1 MQFSENWLRSYVNTS
16 LDSDALNH
24 VMIMAGLD
32 VDDSHP
38 LGASFS
44 HVVVGEIVSIK
55 KHPDA
60 DRLQVC
66 DVNIGDKTLQIVCGA
81 SNARQGIK
89 VACALVGAKLPA
101 IDIKEAKVRGVE
113 SFGMLC
119 SLKELGLAEEVEGIL
134 ELSHDLK
141 NGTDLRV
148 ALDLNDQITTLKLT
162 PNRSDCL
169 SVWGVAREVAAISAS
184 SLSPITYEVNPI
196 KQSEKKNVHIEE
208 KSACPRYCGR
218 IIKNVDN
225 TKTLPDWIISRL
237 ERSNIKSISPI
248 VDITNYVLLE
258 IGQPLHAFD
267 HDQLQGDVIVRFAK
281 SEEPI
286 HLLNDTEIKLS
297 KKDLIIADNSGAI
310 AFAGVMGGMSSS
322 VTVRTQS
329 IFLESAFFDPII
341 IAGKARAYNLS
352 TDSSYRFE
360 RGVDF
365 ANTRLALERA
375 SSLIIEYC
383 GGEAGEITEVINALP
398 KRNEIH
404 LRLKKLNAILGIE
417 VPSQDVE
424 RIFHQLGFEVSKTI
438 EGFKVT
444 PPSYRF
450 DIAIE
455 EDLIEEVVRLYGY
468 DKIPSHH
475 PVSHQA
481 MLPSSGASQRDL
493 KEILISRGFYEV
505 VTYSFIEDEIE
516 KLFHGNSNPI
526 QLKNPIASQMST
538 MRSSLWG
545 SHLEVLT
552 YNLNRQVSR
561 LNIFEIAQ
569 IFQGAK
575 KDFIETEVISGLS
588 YGSFMPEQWSD
599 KIRDIDFYDMK
610 AHVEGLTSKPLTF
623 KRSDK
628 TPLALHP
635 GQSAEVFLE
644 GQSIGWVGKLHPK
657 WQQHFSL
664 PKAPLIFE
672 LKIEILLQ
680 DKAFQYEDIS
690 KFLPVRRDIAIVVDA
705 SVEVD
710 SILDAVYKAKI
721 PCLNRIALFDLYQG
735 KGIAENKKSVAFL
748 ILMQDTSKTLVDSE
762 ADFSVS
768 KIVEL
773 LEKQFGAT
781 LRN

>member
-1 MQFSENWLRSYVNTS
+1 L
-16 LDSDALNH
+16 
-24 VMIMAGLD
+24 
-32 VDDSHP
+32 P
-38 LGASFS
+38 
-44 HVVVGEIVSIK
+44 SIE
-55 KHPDA
+55 
-60 DRLQVC
+60 
-66 DVNIGDKTLQIVCGA
+66 
-81 SNARQGIK
+81 
-89 VACALVGAKLPA
+89 
-101 IDIKEAKVRGVE
+101 IKEAKVRGVE

-119 SLKELGLAEEVEGIL
+119 SLKELGLAEEADGIL
-134 ELSHDLK
+134 ELNQDLK

-169 SVWGVAREVAAISAS
+169 SVWGLAREVAAISSS
-184 SLSPITYEVNPI
+184 SLSPIYYEVNPI
-196 KQSEKKNVHIEE
+196 KLSEKKNIVVEE
-208 KSACPRYCGR
+208 KAACPRYCGR

-225 TKTLPDWIISRL
+225 TKTLPEWMTSRL

-267 HDQLQGDVIVRFAK
+267 YEKLQGDVVIRFAK

-286 HLLNDTEIKLS
+286 HLLNDTKIKLS
-297 KKDLIIADNSGAI
+297 KKDLVIADNSGAI
-310 AFAGVMGGMSSS
+310 AFAGVMGGMPSS
-322 VTVRTQS
+322 VTDNTQT
-329 IFLESAFFDPII
+329 IFLESAFFDPIV
-341 IAGKARAYNLS
+341 IAGKARVYNLS
-352 TDSSYRFE
+352 SDSSYRFE

-365 ANTRLALERA
+365 SNTRHALERA
-375 SSLIIEYC
+375 TSLIIEYC
-383 GGEAGEITEVINALP
+383 GGEAGEITEVLNTLP

-424 RIFHQLGFEVSKTI
+424 RIFLQLGFEVNKTI

-475 PVSHQA
+475 PLSHQV
-481 MLPSSGASQRDL
+481 MLPISGTYHRDL
-493 KEILISRGFYEV
+493 KERLTSRGFYEV

-516 KLFHGNSNPI
+516 KSLHGNSNLI
-526 QLKNPIASQMST
+526 QLQNPIASQMST

-569 IFQGAK
+569 TFHGAK
-575 KDFIETEVISGLS
+575 KDFIEIEVISGLS
-588 YGSFMPEQWSD
+588 YGSFMPEQWAD
-599 KIRDIDFYDMK
+599 KIRDIDFYDIK
-610 AHVEGLTSKPLTF
+610 AHVEALTSKSLTF

-628 TPLALHP
+628 TPFALHP
-635 GQSAEVFLE
+635 GQSAEVFLDA
-644 GQSIGWVGKLHPK
+644 QSIGWVGKLHPK

-664 PKAPLIFE
+664 PKAPFIFE
-672 LKIEILLQ
+672 LKMDKLLE
-680 DKAFQYEDIS
+680 DKAFKYDEIS
-690 KFLPVRRDIAIVVDA
+690 KFLPVRRDIAIVVDD
-705 SVEVD
+705 SVEID
-710 SILDAVYKAKI
+710 SILDAVNKAKI
-721 PCLNRIALFDLYQG
+721 PFLNKMALFDLYQG

-762 ADFSVS
+762 ADSSVS
-768 KIVEL
+768 KIVKL
-773 LEKQFGAT
+773 LEKEFGAT

>member
-44 HVVVGEIVSIK
+44 HVVVGEIVAVK

-89 VACALVGAKLPA
+89 VACALVGAKLPT

-119 SLKELGLAEEVEGIL
+119 SLKELGLAEEAEGIL
-134 ELSHDLK
+134 ELNLDLK
-141 NGTDLRV
+141 NGTDLRI

-184 SLSPITYEVNPI
+184 SLSPIAYEVNPI
-196 KQSEKKNVHIEE
+196 KQSEKKNVVVEE

-225 TKTLPDWIISRL
+225 TKLLPDWMTSRL

-267 HDQLQGDVIVRFAK
+267 YDKLQGDVVIRFAK

-286 HLLNDTEIKLS
+286 HLLNDTKIKLS
-297 KKDLIIADNSGAI
+297 KKDLVIADNSGAI
-310 AFAGVMGGMSSS
+310 AFAGVMGGMPSS
-322 VTVRTQS
+322 VTDSTQT
-329 IFLESAFFDPII
+329 IFLESAFFDPIV

-365 ANTRLALERA
+365 ANTRHALERA
-375 SSLIIEYC
+375 TSLIIEYC
-383 GGEAGEITEVINALP
+383 GGEAGEITEVLNALP

-424 RIFHQLGFEVSKTI
+424 RIFVQLGFEVNKTI

-481 MLPSSGASQRDL
+481 MLPTSGTYHRDL
-493 KEILISRGFYEV
+493 KEALTSRGFYEV

-516 KLFHGNSNPI
+516 KSLHGNSSPI
-526 QLKNPIASQMST
+526 QLQNPIASQMST

-561 LNIFEIAQ
+561 LNIFEVAQ
-569 IFQGAK
+569 TFHGAK
-575 KDFIETEVISGLS
+575 KDFVETEVISGLS
-588 YGSFMPEQWSD
+588 YGSFMPEQWAD
-599 KIRDIDFYDMK
+599 KIRDIDFYDIK
-610 AHVEGLTSKPLTF
+610 AHVEALTSKSLTF

-664 PKAPLIFE
+664 PKAPFIFE
-672 LKIEILLQ
+672 LKIEKLLA
-680 DKAFQYEDIS
+680 DKAFKYEEIS
-690 KFLPVRRDIAIVVDA
+690 KFLPVRRDIAIVVDD

-721 PCLNRIALFDLYQG
+721 PFLNRIALFDLYQG

-762 ADFSVS
+762 ADSSVS

>member
-44 HVVVGEIVSIK
+44 HVVVGEIVAVK

-89 VACALVGAKLPA
+89 VACALVGAKLPT

-119 SLKELGLAEEVEGIL
+119 SLKELGLAEEADGIL
-134 ELSHDLK
+134 ELNLDLK
-141 NGTDLRV
+141 NGADLRI

-169 SVWGVAREVAAISAS
+169 SVWGVAREVAAISTS
-184 SLSPITYEVNPI
+184 SLSPIAYEVNPI
-196 KQSEKKNVHIEE
+196 KQSEKKNVVVEE

-225 TKTLPDWIISRL
+225 TKLLPDWMTSRL

-267 HDQLQGDVIVRFAK
+267 YDKLQGDVVIRFAK

-286 HLLNDTEIKLS
+286 HLLNDTKIKLS
-297 KKDLIIADNSGAI
+297 KKDLVIADNSGAI
-310 AFAGVMGGMSSS
+310 AFAGVMGGMPSS
-322 VTVRTQS
+322 VTGSTQT
-329 IFLESAFFDPII
+329 IFLESAFFDPIV

-365 ANTRLALERA
+365 ANTRHALERA
-375 SSLIIEYC
+375 TSLIIEYC
-383 GGEAGEITEVINALP
+383 GGEAGEITEVLNALP

-424 RIFHQLGFEVSKTI
+424 RIFVQLGFEVNKTI

-481 MLPSSGASQRDL
+481 MLPTSGTYHRDI
-493 KEILISRGFYEV
+493 KEALTSRGFYEV

-516 KLFHGNSNPI
+516 KSLHGNSSPI
-526 QLKNPIASQMST
+526 QLQNPIASQMST

-569 IFQGAK
+569 TFHGAK

-588 YGSFMPEQWSD
+588 YGSFMPEQWAD
-599 KIRDIDFYDMK
+599 KIRDIDFYDIK
-610 AHVEGLTSKPLTF
+610 AHVEALTSKSLTF

-664 PKAPLIFE
+664 PKAPFIFE
-672 LKIEILLQ
+672 LKIEKLLE
-680 DKAFQYEDIS
+680 DKAFKYEEIS
-690 KFLPVRRDIAIVVDA
+690 KFLPVRRDIAIVVDD

-721 PCLNRIALFDLYQG
+721 PFLNRIALFDLYQG

-762 ADFSVS
+762 ADSSVS

>member
-44 HVVVGEIVSIK
+44 HVVVGEIVAVK

-89 VACALVGAKLPA
+89 VACALVGAKLPS

-119 SLKELGLAEEVEGIL
+119 SLKELGLAEEADGIL
-134 ELSHDLK
+134 ELNLDLK
-141 NGTDLRV
+141 NGTDLRI

-169 SVWGVAREVAAISAS
+169 SVWGVAREVAAISTS
-184 SLSPITYEVNPI
+184 SLSPIAYEVNPI
-196 KQSEKKNVHIEE
+196 KQSEKKNVVVEE

-225 TKTLPDWIISRL
+225 TKLLPDWMTSRL

-267 HDQLQGDVIVRFAK
+267 HDKLQGDVVIRFAK
-281 SEEPI
+281 PEEPI
-286 HLLNDTEIKLS
+286 HLLNDTKIKLS
-297 KKDLIIADNSGAI
+297 KKDLVIADNSGAI
-310 AFAGVMGGMSSS
+310 AFAGVMGGMPSS
-322 VTVRTQS
+322 VTDSTQS
-329 IFLESAFFDPII
+329 IFLESAFFDPIV

-365 ANTRLALERA
+365 ANTRHALERA
-375 SSLIIEYC
+375 TSLIIEYC
-383 GGEAGEITEVINALP
+383 GGEAGEITEVLNALP

-424 RIFHQLGFEVSKTI
+424 RIFMQLGFEVNKTI

-481 MLPSSGASQRDL
+481 MLPTSGTYHRSL
-493 KEILISRGFYEV
+493 KEALTSRGFYEV

-516 KLFHGNSNPI
+516 KSLHGNSSPI
-526 QLKNPIASQMST
+526 QLQNPIASQMST

-569 IFQGAK
+569 TFHGAK
-575 KDFIETEVISGLS
+575 KDFVETEVISGLS
-588 YGSFMPEQWSD
+588 YGSFMPEQWAD
-599 KIRDIDFYDMK
+599 KIRDIDFYDIK
-610 AHVEGLTSKPLTF
+610 AHVEALTSKSLTF

-635 GQSAEVFLE
+635 GQSGEVFLE

-664 PKAPLIFE
+664 PKAPFVFE
-672 LKIEILLQ
+672 LKIEKLLE
-680 DKAFQYEDIS
+680 DKAFKYEEIS
-690 KFLPVRRDIAIVVDA
+690 KFLPVRRDIAVVVDD

-721 PCLNRIALFDLYQG
+721 PFLNRIALFDLYQG

-762 ADFSVS
+762 ADSSVS

-773 LEKQFGAT
+773 LEKQFGAS

>member
-32 VDDSHP
+32 VDESHP
-38 LGASFS
+38 LGVSFS

-89 VACALVGAKLPA
+89 VACALVGAKLPS

-119 SLKELGLAEEVEGIL
+119 SLKELGLAEEAEGIL
-134 ELSHDLK
+134 ELSHDLI
-141 NGTDLRV
+141 NGTDLRI

-169 SVWGVAREVAAISAS
+169 SLWGVAREVAAISQS

-196 KQSEKKNVHIEE
+196 KQSEKKNIVVEE

-225 TKTLPDWIISRL
+225 TKTLPDWMVSRL

-267 HDQLQGDVIVRFAK
+267 HDKLQDDVVVRFAK
-281 SEEPI
+281 PEEPI
-286 HLLNDTEIKLS
+286 HLLNDTKIKLS
-297 KKDLIIADNSGAI
+297 KKDLVIADNSGAI
-310 AFAGVMGGMSSS
+310 AFAGVMGGLSSS
-322 VTVRTQS
+322 VTEASRN
-329 IFLESAFFDPII
+329 IFLESAFFDPIV

-365 ANTRLALERA
+365 SNTRHALERA
-375 SSLIIEYC
+375 TSLIIEYC
-383 GGEAGEITEVINALP
+383 GGEAGEISEVLNALP

-424 RIFHQLGFEVSKTI
+424 QIFHQLGFEVNKTI

-481 MLPSSGASQRDL
+481 MLPASGACQRDL
-493 KEILISRGFYEV
+493 KEALTSRGFYEV

-516 KLFHGNSNPI
+516 KALHGNLNPI
-526 QLKNPIASQMST
+526 QLQNPIASQMST

-561 LNIFEIAQ
+561 LNIFEISQ
-569 IFQGAK
+569 TFQGAK

-588 YGSFMPEQWSD
+588 YGSFLPEQWAD
-599 KIRDIDFYDMK
+599 KIREIDFYDMK
-610 AHVEGLTSKPLTF
+610 AHVEALTSKSLTF

-635 GQSAEVFLE
+635 GQSAEVFLD

-664 PKAPLIFE
+664 PKAPFIFE
-672 LKIEILLQ
+672 LKIEKLLE
-680 DKAFQYEDIS
+680 DKAFKYEDIS
-690 KFLPVRRDIAIVVDA
+690 KFLPVRRDIAIVVDE

-710 SILDAVYKAKI
+710 SILDAVFKAKI
-721 PCLNRIALFDLYQG
+721 PFLNRMALFDLYQG

-762 ADFSVS
+762 ADSSVS

>member
-44 HVVVGEIVSIK
+44 HVVVGEIVAIK

-89 VACALVGAKLPA
+89 VACALVGAKLPS

-119 SLKELGLAEEVEGIL
+119 SLKELGLAEEADGIL
-134 ELSHDLK
+134 ELNVDLK

-169 SVWGVAREVAAISAS
+169 SVWGVAREVAAISTS
-184 SLSPITYEVNPI
+184 SLSPIAYEVNPI
-196 KQSEKKNVHIEE
+196 KQSEKKNVVVEE

-225 TKTLPDWIISRL
+225 TKLLPDWMTSRL

-267 HDQLQGDVIVRFAK
+267 HDKLQGDVVIRYAK
-281 SEEPI
+281 PEEPI
-286 HLLNDTEIKLS
+286 HLLNDTKIKLS
-297 KKDLIIADNSGAI
+297 KKDLVIADNSGAI
-310 AFAGVMGGMSSS
+310 AFAGVMGGMPSS
-322 VTVRTQS
+322 VTDNTQS
-329 IFLESAFFDPII
+329 IFLESAFFDPIV

-365 ANTRLALERA
+365 ANTRHAIERA
-375 SSLIIEYC
+375 TSLIIEYC
-383 GGEAGEITEVINALP
+383 GGEAGEITEVLNALP

-417 VPSQDVE
+417 VPTQDVE
-424 RIFHQLGFEVSKTI
+424 RIFVQLGFEVNKTI

-481 MLPSSGASQRDL
+481 MLPTSSNNHRDL
-493 KEILISRGFYEV
+493 KEALTSRGFHEV
-505 VTYSFIEDEIE
+505 VTYSFIENEIE
-516 KLFHGNSNPI
+516 KSLHGNSSPI
-526 QLKNPIASQMST
+526 ELQNPIASQMST

-552 YNLNRQVSR
+552 YNLNRQVLR

-569 IFQGAK
+569 TFHGAK
-575 KDFIETEVISGLS
+575 KDFVETEVISGLS
-588 YGSFMPEQWSD
+588 YGSFMPEQWAD
-599 KIRDIDFYDMK
+599 KARDIDFYDIK
-610 AHVEGLTSKPLTF
+610 AHVESLTSKSLIF

-644 GQSIGWVGKLHPK
+644 EQSIGWVGKLHPK

-664 PKAPLIFE
+664 PKAPFIFE
-672 LKIEILLQ
+672 LKIVKLLE
-680 DKAFQYEDIS
+680 DKAFKYEEIS
-690 KFLPVRRDIAIVVDA
+690 KFLPVRRDIAVVVDD

-721 PCLNRIALFDLYQG
+721 PFLQRIALFDLYQG

-762 ADFSVS
+762 ADSSVS

-773 LEKQFGAT
+773 LEKQFGAS

>member
-66 DVNIGDKTLQIVCGA
+66 DVNISDKTLQIVCGA

-169 SVWGVAREVAAISAS
+169 SVWGVAREVAAMSAS

-341 IAGKARAYNLS
+341 IAGKARAYNLL

>member
-44 HVVVGEIVSIK
+44 HVVVGEIVAIK

-89 VACALVGAKLPA
+89 VACALVGAKLPS

-119 SLKELGLAEEVEGIL
+119 SLKELGLAEEADGIL
-134 ELSHDLK
+134 ELNVDLK
-141 NGTDLRV
+141 NGTDLRF

-169 SVWGVAREVAAISAS
+169 SVWGVAREVAAISTS
-184 SLSPITYEVNPI
+184 SLSPIAYEVNPI
-196 KQSEKKNVHIEE
+196 KQSEKKNVVVEE

-225 TKTLPDWIISRL
+225 TKLLPDWMTSRL

-267 HDQLQGDVIVRFAK
+267 HDKLQGDVVIRYAK
-281 SEEPI
+281 PEEPI
-286 HLLNDTEIKLS
+286 HLLNDTKIKLS
-297 KKDLIIADNSGAI
+297 KKDLVIADNSGAI
-310 AFAGVMGGMSSS
+310 AFAGVMGGMPSS
-322 VTVRTQS
+322 VTDNTQS
-329 IFLESAFFDPII
+329 IFLESAFFDPIV

-365 ANTRLALERA
+365 ANTRHAIERA
-375 SSLIIEYC
+375 TSLIIEYC
-383 GGEAGEITEVINALP
+383 GGEAGEITEVLNALP

-417 VPSQDVE
+417 VPTQDVE
-424 RIFHQLGFEVSKTI
+424 RIFVQLGFEVNKTI

-481 MLPSSGASQRDL
+481 MLPTSSNNHRDL
-493 KEILISRGFYEV
+493 KEALTSRGFHEV
-505 VTYSFIEDEIE
+505 VTYSFIENEIE
-516 KLFHGNSNPI
+516 KSLHGNSSPI
-526 QLKNPIASQMST
+526 ELQNPIASQMST

-552 YNLNRQVSR
+552 YNLNRQVLR

-569 IFQGAK
+569 TFHGAK
-575 KDFIETEVISGLS
+575 KDFVETEVISGLS
-588 YGSFMPEQWSD
+588 YGSFMPEQWAD
-599 KIRDIDFYDMK
+599 KARDIDFYDIK
-610 AHVEGLTSKPLTF
+610 AHVESLTSKSLIF

-644 GQSIGWVGKLHPK
+644 EQSIGWVGKLHPK

-664 PKAPLIFE
+664 PKAPFIFE
-672 LKIEILLQ
+672 LKIVKLLE
-680 DKAFQYEDIS
+680 DKAFKYEEIS
-690 KFLPVRRDIAIVVDA
+690 KFLPVRRDIAVVVDD

-721 PCLNRIALFDLYQG
+721 PFLQRIALFDLYQG

-762 ADFSVS
+762 ADSSVS

-773 LEKQFGAT
+773 LEKQFGAS

>member
-119 SLKELGLAEEVEGIL
+119 SLKELGLAEEAEGIL

-141 NGTDLRV
+141 NGSDLRV

-225 TKTLPDWIISRL
+225 TKTLPDGIISRL

-286 HLLNDTEIKLS
+286 HLLNDTKIKLS
-297 KKDLIIADNSGAI
+297 KKDLVIADNSGAI

-322 VTVRTQS
+322 VTERTQS
-329 IFLESAFFDPII
+329 IFLESAFFDPNI

-383 GGEAGEITEVINALP
+383 GGEAGEITEVVNALP

-424 RIFHQLGFEVSKTI
+424 RIFHQLGFEISKTI

-569 IFQGAK
+569 TFQGAK

-762 ADFSVS
+762 ADSSVS

>member
-16 LDSDALNH
+16 LDSDALNY

-32 VDDSHP
+32 VDVSHP
-38 LGASFS
+38 LGATFS
-44 HVVVGEIVSIK
+44 DVVVGEIVSIK

-89 VACALVGAKLPA
+89 VACALVGAQLPL

-119 SLKELGLAEEVEGIL
+119 SLKELGFTEEAEGIL
-134 ELSHDLK
+134 ELSHNLK
-141 NGTDLRV
+141 NGSDLRV

-169 SVWGVAREVAAISAS
+169 SLWGVAREVAAITIS
-184 SLSPITYEVNPI
+184 SLSPIDYEVNMI
-196 KQSEKKNVHIEE
+196 KQSEKKNVVVEE

-225 TKTLPDWIISRL
+225 TKTLPDWMVSRL

-267 HDQLQGDVIVRFAK
+267 HDKLQGDIVVRFAK
-281 SEEPI
+281 AEEPI
-286 HLLNDTEIKLS
+286 HLLNDTKIKLS
-297 KKDLIIADNSGAI
+297 KKDLVIADSSGVI
-310 AFAGVMGGMSSS
+310 AFAGVMGGLPSS
-322 VTVRTQS
+322 VTETSQT
-329 IFLESAFFDPII
+329 IFLESAFFDPIV

-375 SSLIIEYC
+375 SSLMIEYC
-383 GGEAGEITEVINALP
+383 GGEAGEITEVLNVLP
-398 KRNEIH
+398 SRNEIH

-424 RIFHQLGFEVSKTI
+424 RIFHQLGFEVNKTI

-468 DKIPSHH
+468 DKIPSHQ
-475 PVSHQA
+475 PVSHQT
-481 MLPSSGASQRDL
+481 MLPASGVCQRDL
-493 KEILISRGFYEV
+493 KNALISRGFYEV
-505 VTYSFIEDEIE
+505 VTYSFIENNIE
-516 KLFHGNSNPI
+516 KSLHGNSNPI
-526 QLKNPIASQMST
+526 QLQNPIASQMST

-569 IFQGAK
+569 TFQGTK

-588 YGSFMPEQWSD
+588 YGSFMPEQWAD
-599 KIRDIDFYDMK
+599 KIRDIDFYDIK
-610 AHVEGLTSKPLTF
+610 AHVEALTSKHLVFQKT
-623 KRSDK
+623 DK

-644 GQSIGWVGKLHPK
+644 GQSIGWAGKLHPK

-664 PKAPLIFE
+664 PKAPFIFE
-672 LKIEILLQ
+672 LKIEKLLE
-680 DKAFQYEDIS
+680 DKAFKYEDIS
-690 KFLPVRRDIAIVVDA
+690 KFLPVRRDIAVVVDE
-705 SVEVD
+705 SVEVN

-721 PCLNRIALFDLYQG
+721 PLLNRIALFDLYQG

-762 ADFSVS
+762 ADSSVS

>member
-44 HVVVGEIVSIK
+44 HVVVGEIVAVK

-89 VACALVGAKLPA
+89 VACALVGAKLPS

-119 SLKELGLAEEVEGIL
+119 SLKELGLAEEADGIL
-134 ELSHDLK
+134 ELNLDLK
-141 NGTDLRV
+141 NGTDLRI

-169 SVWGVAREVAAISAS
+169 SVWGVAREVAAISTS
-184 SLSPITYEVNPI
+184 SLSPIAYEVNPI
-196 KQSEKKNVHIEE
+196 KQSEKKNVVVEE

-225 TKTLPDWIISRL
+225 TKLLPDWMTSRL

-267 HDQLQGDVIVRFAK
+267 HDKLQGDVVIRFAK
-281 SEEPI
+281 PEEPI
-286 HLLNDTEIKLS
+286 HLLNDTKIKLS
-297 KKDLIIADNSGAI
+297 KKDLVIADNSGAI
-310 AFAGVMGGMSSS
+310 AFAGVMGGMPSS
-322 VTVRTQS
+322 VTDSTQS
-329 IFLESAFFDPII
+329 IFLESAFFDPIV

-365 ANTRLALERA
+365 ANTRHALERA
-375 SSLIIEYC
+375 TSLIIEYC
-383 GGEAGEITEVINALP
+383 GGEAGEITEVLNALP

-424 RIFHQLGFEVSKTI
+424 RIFMQLGFEVNKTI

-481 MLPSSGASQRDL
+481 MLPTSGTYHRSL
-493 KEILISRGFYEV
+493 KEALTSRGFYEV

-516 KLFHGNSNPI
+516 KSLHGNSSPI
-526 QLKNPIASQMST
+526 QLQNPIASQMST

-569 IFQGAK
+569 TFHGAK
-575 KDFIETEVISGLS
+575 KDFVETEVISGLS
-588 YGSFMPEQWSD
+588 YGSFMPEQWAD
-599 KIRDIDFYDMK
+599 KIRDIDFYDIK
-610 AHVEGLTSKPLTF
+610 AHVEALTSKSLTF

-635 GQSAEVFLE
+635 GQSGEVFLE

-664 PKAPLIFE
+664 PKAPFVFE
-672 LKIEILLQ
+672 LKIEKLLE
-680 DKAFQYEDIS
+680 DKAFKYEEIS
-690 KFLPVRRDIAIVVDA
+690 KFLPVRRDIAVVVDD

-721 PCLNRIALFDLYQG
+721 PFLNRIALFDLYQG

-762 ADFSVS
+762 ADSSVS

>member
-32 VDDSHP
+32 VDDSQP
-38 LGASFS
+38 LGSSFS
-44 HVVVGEIVSIK
+44 HVVVGEIVGIK

-66 DVNIGDKTLQIVCGA
+66 DVNIGNQTLQIVCGA
-81 SNARQGIK
+81 ANARQGIK

-119 SLKELGLAEEVEGIL
+119 SLRELGLSEEAEGIL
-134 ELSHDLK
+134 EMRHDLK
-141 NGTDLRV
+141 NGTDIRI

-169 SVWGVAREVAAISAS
+169 SIWGVAREVAAILESEVT
-184 SLSPITYEVNPI
+184 PVIYNVNPI
-196 KQSEKKNVHIEE
+196 QHSDKKIVAVDEKT
-208 KSACPRYCGR
+208 ACPRYCGR

-225 TKTLPDWIISRL
+225 TKKLPDWMASRL

-267 HDQLQGDVIVRFAK
+267 HDKLQGDISVRYAK
-281 SEEPI
+281 NEEPI
-286 HLLNDTEIKLS
+286 HLLNDTKVKLS
-297 KKDLIIADNSGAI
+297 KKDLVIADNHGAI
-310 AFAGVMGGMSSS
+310 AFAGVMGGMPSS
-322 VTVRTQS
+322 VTELTKT
-329 IFLESAFFDPII
+329 IFLESAFFNPVV

-365 ANTRLALERA
+365 ANTRQALERA
-375 SSLIIEYC
+375 TSLILEYC
-383 GGEAGEITEVINALP
+383 GGEAGEITEVINTLP
-398 KRNEIH
+398 LRNQIH

-424 RIFHQLGFEVSKTI
+424 HIFHELGFEVNKTI

-475 PVSHQA
+475 PITHQA
-481 MLPSSGASQRDL
+481 MLPKKSSQDNHL
-493 KEILISRGFYEV
+493 KDALTSRGFYEV

-516 KLFHGNSNPI
+516 KSLHGNLHPI
-526 QLKNPIASQMST
+526 QLQNPIASQMST

-545 SHLEVLT
+545 SHLEVLS
-552 YNLNRQVSR
+552 YNLNRQISR
-561 LNIFEIAQ
+561 LNIFEVAQ
-569 IFQGAK
+569 TFHGTQK
-575 KDFIETEVISGLS
+575 EFIETEVIAGLT
-588 YGSFMPEQWSD
+588 YGSFMPEQWAD
-599 KIRDIDFYDMK
+599 KIRDVDFYDIK
-610 AHVEGLTSKPLTF
+610 AHVEALTSKTLNF
-623 KRSDK
+623 KCSDK

-635 GQSAEVFLE
+635 GQAAEISLD
-644 GQSIGWVGKLHPK
+644 GQSLGWVGKLHPK

-664 PKAPLIFE
+664 PKAPYLFE
-672 LKIEILLQ
+672 LKVSKLLQ
-680 DKAFQYEDIS
+680 EKAFQYEEIS
-690 KFLPVRRDIAIVVDA
+690 KFLPLRRDIAIVIDE

-710 SILDAVYKAKI
+710 AILNAVYKAKI
-721 PCLNRIALFDLYQG
+721 SFLNKMALFDVYQG
-735 KGIAENKKSVAFL
+735 KGIPENKKSVAFL

-762 ADFSVS
+762 ADSSVS

-773 LEKQFGAT
+773 LEKQFDAT

>member
-119 SLKELGLAEEVEGIL
+119 SLKELGLAEEAEGIL

-141 NGTDLRV
+141 NGSDLRV

-225 TKTLPDWIISRL
+225 TKTLPDGIISRL

-286 HLLNDTEIKLS
+286 HLLNDTKIKLS
-297 KKDLIIADNSGAI
+297 KKDLVIADNSGAI

-322 VTVRTQS
+322 VTERTQS
-329 IFLESAFFDPII
+329 IFLESAFFDPNI

-383 GGEAGEITEVINALP
+383 GGEAGEITEVVNALP

-424 RIFHQLGFEVSKTI
+424 RIFHQLGFEISKTI

-569 IFQGAK
+569 TFQGAK

>member
-44 HVVVGEIVSIK
+44 HVVVGEIVAVK

-89 VACALVGAKLPA
+89 VACALVGAKLPT

-119 SLKELGLAEEVEGIL
+119 SLKELGLAEEAEGIL
-134 ELSHDLK
+134 ELNLDLK
-141 NGTDLRV
+141 NGTDLRI

-169 SVWGVAREVAAISAS
+169 SVWGVAREVAAISVS
-184 SLSPITYEVNPI
+184 SLSPIAYEVNPI
-196 KQSEKKNVHIEE
+196 KQSEKKNVVVEE

-225 TKTLPDWIISRL
+225 TKLLPDWMTSRL

-267 HDQLQGDVIVRFAK
+267 HDKLQGDVVIRFAK
-281 SEEPI
+281 PEEPI
-286 HLLNDTEIKLS
+286 HLLNDTKIKLS
-297 KKDLIIADNSGAI
+297 KKDLVIADNSGAI
-310 AFAGVMGGMSSS
+310 AFAGVMGGMPSS
-322 VTVRTQS
+322 VTDSTQS
-329 IFLESAFFDPII
+329 IFLESAFFDPIV

-365 ANTRLALERA
+365 ANTRHALERA
-375 SSLIIEYC
+375 TSLIIEYC
-383 GGEAGEITEVINALP
+383 GGEAGEITEVLNALP

-424 RIFHQLGFEVSKTI
+424 RIFMQLGFEVNKTI

-475 PVSHQA
+475 PISHQA
-481 MLPSSGASQRDL
+481 MLPTSGTYHRDL
-493 KEILISRGFYEV
+493 KEALTSRGFYEV

-516 KLFHGNSNPI
+516 KSLHGNSSPI
-526 QLKNPIASQMST
+526 QLQNPIASQMST

-561 LNIFEIAQ
+561 LNIFEVAQ
-569 IFQGAK
+569 TFHGAK
-575 KDFIETEVISGLS
+575 KDFVETEVISGLS
-588 YGSFMPEQWSD
+588 YGSFMPEQWAD
-599 KIRDIDFYDMK
+599 KIRDIDFYDIK
-610 AHVEGLTSKPLTF
+610 AHVEALTSKSLTF
-623 KRSDK
+623 KRSNK

-664 PKAPLIFE
+664 PKAPFIFE
-672 LKIEILLQ
+672 LKIEKLLA
-680 DKAFQYEDIS
+680 DKAFKYEEIS
-690 KFLPVRRDIAIVVDA
+690 KFLPVRRDIAIVVDD

-721 PCLNRIALFDLYQG
+721 PFLNRIALFDLYQG

-762 ADFSVS
+762 ADSSVS

>member
-119 SLKELGLAEEVEGIL
+119 SLEELGLAEEAEGIL

-141 NGTDLRV
+141 NGSDLRV

-225 TKTLPDWIISRL
+225 TKTLPDGIISRL

-286 HLLNDTEIKLS
+286 HLLNDTKIKLS
-297 KKDLIIADNSGAI
+297 KKDLVIADNSGAI

-322 VTVRTQS
+322 VTERTQS
-329 IFLESAFFDPII
+329 IFLESAFFDPNI

-383 GGEAGEITEVINALP
+383 GGEAGEITEVVNALP

-569 IFQGAK
+569 TFQGAK

-762 ADFSVS
+762 VDFSVS

>member
-208 KSACPRYCGR
+208 KAACPRYCGR

-341 IAGKARAYNLS
+341 IAGSARAYNLS

-516 KLFHGNSNPI
+516 KSFHGNANPI

-569 IFQGAK
+569 TFQGAK

>member
-44 HVVVGEIVSIK
+44 HVVVGEIVAVK

-89 VACALVGAKLPA
+89 VACALVGAKLPS

-119 SLKELGLAEEVEGIL
+119 SLKELGLAEEADGIL
-134 ELSHDLK
+134 ELNLDLK
-141 NGTDLRV
+141 NGTDLRI

-169 SVWGVAREVAAISAS
+169 SVWGVAREVAAISTS
-184 SLSPITYEVNPI
+184 SLSPIAYEVNPI
-196 KQSEKKNVHIEE
+196 KQSEKKNVVVEE

-225 TKTLPDWIISRL
+225 TKLLPDWMTSRL

-267 HDQLQGDVIVRFAK
+267 HDKLQGDVVIRFAK
-281 SEEPI
+281 PEEPI
-286 HLLNDTEIKLS
+286 HLLNDTKIKLS
-297 KKDLIIADNSGAI
+297 KKDLVIADNSGAI
-310 AFAGVMGGMSSS
+310 AFAGVMGGMPSS
-322 VTVRTQS
+322 VTDSTQS
-329 IFLESAFFDPII
+329 IFLESAFFDPIV

-365 ANTRLALERA
+365 ANTRHALERA
-375 SSLIIEYC
+375 TSLIIEYC
-383 GGEAGEITEVINALP
+383 GGEAGEITEVLNALP

-424 RIFHQLGFEVSKTI
+424 RIFMQLGFEVNKTI

-475 PVSHQA
+475 PLSHQA
-481 MLPSSGASQRDL
+481 MLPTSGTYHRSL
-493 KEILISRGFYEV
+493 KEALTSRGFYEV

-516 KLFHGNSNPI
+516 KSLHGNSSPI
-526 QLKNPIASQMST
+526 QLQNPIASQMST

-569 IFQGAK
+569 TFHGAK
-575 KDFIETEVISGLS
+575 KDFVETEVISGLS
-588 YGSFMPEQWSD
+588 YGSFMPEQWAD
-599 KIRDIDFYDMK
+599 KIRDIDFYDIK
-610 AHVEGLTSKPLTF
+610 AHVEALTSKSLTF

-664 PKAPLIFE
+664 PKAPFVFE
-672 LKIEILLQ
+672 LKIEKLLE
-680 DKAFQYEDIS
+680 DKAFKCEEIS
-690 KFLPVRRDIAIVVDA
+690 KFLPVRRDIAVVVDD

-721 PCLNRIALFDLYQG
+721 PFLNRIALFDLYQG

-762 ADFSVS
+762 ADSSVS

>member
-119 SLKELGLAEEVEGIL
+119 SLKELGLAEEAEGIL

-141 NGTDLRV
+141 NGSDLRV

-218 IIKNVDN
+218 IIKNIDN
-225 TKTLPDWIISRL
+225 TKTLPDGIISRL

-286 HLLNDTEIKLS
+286 HLLNDTKIKLS
-297 KKDLIIADNSGAI
+297 KKDLVIADNSGAI

-322 VTVRTQS
+322 VTERTQS
-329 IFLESAFFDPII
+329 IFLESAFFDPNI

-383 GGEAGEITEVINALP
+383 GGEAGEITEVVNALP

-569 IFQGAK
+569 TFQGAK

-762 ADFSVS
+762 VDFSVS

>member
-16 LDSDALNH
+16 LDSDVLNH

-44 HVVVGEIVSIK
+44 HVVVGEIVAVK

-89 VACALVGAKLPA
+89 VACALVGAKLPS

-119 SLKELGLAEEVEGIL
+119 SLKELGLAEEADGIL
-134 ELSHDLK
+134 ELNLDLK
-141 NGTDLRV
+141 NGTDLRI

-169 SVWGVAREVAAISAS
+169 SVWGVAREVAAISTS
-184 SLSPITYEVNPI
+184 SLSPIAYEVNPI
-196 KQSEKKNVHIEE
+196 KQSEKKNVVVEE

-225 TKTLPDWIISRL
+225 TKLLPDWMTSRL

-267 HDQLQGDVIVRFAK
+267 HDKLQGDVVIRFAK
-281 SEEPI
+281 PEESI
-286 HLLNDTEIKLS
+286 HLLNDTKIKLS
-297 KKDLIIADNSGAI
+297 KKDLVIADNSGAI
-310 AFAGVMGGMSSS
+310 AFAGVMGGMPSS
-322 VTVRTQS
+322 VTDSTQS
-329 IFLESAFFDPII
+329 IFLESAFFDPIV

-365 ANTRLALERA
+365 ANTRHALERA
-375 SSLIIEYC
+375 TSLIIEYC
-383 GGEAGEITEVINALP
+383 GGEAGEITEVLNALP

-424 RIFHQLGFEVSKTI
+424 RIFMQLGFEVNKTI

-481 MLPSSGASQRDL
+481 MLPTSGTYHRSL
-493 KEILISRGFYEV
+493 KEALTSRGFYEV

-516 KLFHGNSNPI
+516 KSLHGNSSPI
-526 QLKNPIASQMST
+526 QLQNPIASQMST

-569 IFQGAK
+569 TFHGAK
-575 KDFIETEVISGLS
+575 KDFVETEVISGLS
-588 YGSFMPEQWSD
+588 YGSFMPEQWAD
-599 KIRDIDFYDMK
+599 KIRDIDFYDIK
-610 AHVEGLTSKPLTF
+610 AHVEALTSKSLTF

-664 PKAPLIFE
+664 PKAPFIFE
-672 LKIEILLQ
+672 LKIEKLLE
-680 DKAFQYEDIS
+680 DKAFKYEEIS
-690 KFLPVRRDIAIVVDA
+690 KFLPVRRDIAVVVDD

-721 PCLNRIALFDLYQG
+721 PFLNRIALFDLYQG

-762 ADFSVS
+762 ADSSVS

>member
-516 KLFHGNSNPI
+516 KSFHGNANPI

-569 IFQGAK
+569 TFQGAK

>member
-16 LDSDALNH
+16 LDSDELNH

-32 VDDSHP
+32 VDESHP

-89 VACALVGAKLPA
+89 VACALVGAKLPS
-101 IDIKEAKVRGVE
+101 IDIKEAKVRGIE

-119 SLKELGLAEEVEGIL
+119 SLKELGLAEEAEGIL
-134 ELSHDLK
+134 ELSPDLK

-169 SVWGVAREVAAISAS
+169 SLWGVAREVAAISQS

-196 KQSEKKNVHIEE
+196 KQSEKKNIVVEE
-208 KSACPRYCGR
+208 KTACPRYCGR

-225 TKTLPDWIISRL
+225 TKTLPDWMVSRL

-267 HDQLQGDVIVRFAK
+267 HDKLQGDVVVRFAK
-281 SEEPI
+281 PEEPI
-286 HLLNDTEIKLS
+286 HLLNDTKIKLS
-297 KKDLIIADNSGAI
+297 KKDLVIADNSGAI
-310 AFAGVMGGMSSS
+310 AFAGVMGGLPSS
-322 VTVRTQS
+322 VTEAS
-329 IFLESAFFDPII
+329 KNIFLESAFFDPIV

-365 ANTRLALERA
+365 SNARHALERA
-375 SSLIIEYC
+375 TSLIIEYC
-383 GGEAGEITEVINALP
+383 GGEAGEISEVLNALP

-424 RIFHQLGFEVSKTI
+424 QIFHQLGFEVNKTI

-475 PVSHQA
+475 PISHQA
-481 MLPSSGASQRDL
+481 MLPSSGPCQRDL
-493 KEILISRGFYEV
+493 KEALTSRGFYEV

-516 KLFHGNSNPI
+516 KALHGNLNPI
-526 QLKNPIASQMST
+526 QLQNPIASQMST

-569 IFQGAK
+569 TFQGAK

-588 YGSFMPEQWSD
+588 YGSFLPEQWAD
-599 KIRDIDFYDMK
+599 EIREIDFYDMK
-610 AHVEGLTSKPLTF
+610 AHVEALTSKSLTF

-664 PKAPLIFE
+664 PKAPFIFE
-672 LKIEILLQ
+672 LKIEKLLE
-680 DKAFQYEDIS
+680 DKAFKYEDIS
-690 KFLPVRRDIAIVVDA
+690 KFLPVRRDIAIVVDE

-710 SILDAVYKAKI
+710 SILDAVFKAKI
-721 PCLNRIALFDLYQG
+721 PFLNRMALFDLYQG

-762 ADFSVS
+762 ADSSVS

>member
-119 SLKELGLAEEVEGIL
+119 SLKELGLAEEAEGIL

-141 NGTDLRV
+141 NGSDLRV

-225 TKTLPDWIISRL
+225 TKTLPDGIISRL

-286 HLLNDTEIKLS
+286 HLLNDTKIKLS
-297 KKDLIIADNSGAI
+297 KKDLVIADNSGAI

-322 VTVRTQS
+322 VTERTQS
-329 IFLESAFFDPII
+329 IFLESAFFDPNI

-383 GGEAGEITEVINALP
+383 GGEAGEITEVVNALP

-424 RIFHQLGFEVSKTI
+424 RIFHQLGFEISKTI

-569 IFQGAK
+569 TFQGAK

-762 ADFSVS
+762 VDFSVS

>member
-44 HVVVGEIVSIK
+44 HVVVGEIVAVK

-89 VACALVGAKLPA
+89 VACALVGAKLPS

-119 SLKELGLAEEVEGIL
+119 SLKELGLAEEADGIL
-134 ELSHDLK
+134 ELNLDLK
-141 NGTDLRV
+141 NGTDLRI

-169 SVWGVAREVAAISAS
+169 SVWGVAREVAAISTS
-184 SLSPITYEVNPI
+184 SLSPIAYEVNPI
-196 KQSEKKNVHIEE
+196 KQSEKKNVVVEE

-225 TKTLPDWIISRL
+225 TKLLPDWMTSRL

-267 HDQLQGDVIVRFAK
+267 HDKLQGDVVIRFAK
-281 SEEPI
+281 PEESI
-286 HLLNDTEIKLS
+286 HLLNDTKIKLS
-297 KKDLIIADNSGAI
+297 KKDLVIADNSGAI
-310 AFAGVMGGMSSS
+310 AFAGVMGGMPSS
-322 VTVRTQS
+322 VTDSTQS
-329 IFLESAFFDPII
+329 IFLESAFFDPIV

-365 ANTRLALERA
+365 ANTRHALERA
-375 SSLIIEYC
+375 TSLIIEYC
-383 GGEAGEITEVINALP
+383 GGEAGEITEVLNALP

-424 RIFHQLGFEVSKTI
+424 RIFMQLGFEVNKTI

-481 MLPSSGASQRDL
+481 MLPTSGTYHRSL
-493 KEILISRGFYEV
+493 KEALTSRGFYEV

-516 KLFHGNSNPI
+516 KSLHGNSSPI
-526 QLKNPIASQMST
+526 QLQNPIASQMST

-569 IFQGAK
+569 TFHGAK
-575 KDFIETEVISGLS
+575 KDFVETEVISGLS
-588 YGSFMPEQWSD
+588 YGSFMPEQWAD
-599 KIRDIDFYDMK
+599 KIRDIDFYDIK
-610 AHVEGLTSKPLTF
+610 AHVEALTSKSLTF

-664 PKAPLIFE
+664 PKAPFIFE
-672 LKIEILLQ
+672 LKIEKLLE
-680 DKAFQYEDIS
+680 DKAFKYEEIS
-690 KFLPVRRDIAIVVDA
+690 KFLPVRRDIAVVVDD

-721 PCLNRIALFDLYQG
+721 PFLNRIALFDLYQG

-762 ADFSVS
+762 ADSSVS

>member
-44 HVVVGEIVSIK
+44 HVVVGEIVAVK

-89 VACALVGAKLPA
+89 VACALVGAKLPS

-119 SLKELGLAEEVEGIL
+119 SLKELGLAEEADGIL
-134 ELSHDLK
+134 ELNLDLK
-141 NGTDLRV
+141 NGTDLRI

-169 SVWGVAREVAAISAS
+169 SVWGVAREVAAISTS
-184 SLSPITYEVNPI
+184 SLSPIAYEVNPI
-196 KQSEKKNVHIEE
+196 KQSEKKNVVVEE

-225 TKTLPDWIISRL
+225 TKLLPDWMTSRL

-267 HDQLQGDVIVRFAK
+267 HDKLQGDVVIRFAK
-281 SEEPI
+281 PEESI
-286 HLLNDTEIKLS
+286 HLLNDTKIKLS
-297 KKDLIIADNSGAI
+297 KKDLVIADNSGAI
-310 AFAGVMGGMSSS
+310 AFAGVMGGMPSS
-322 VTVRTQS
+322 VTDSTQS
-329 IFLESAFFDPII
+329 IFLESAFFDPIV

-365 ANTRLALERA
+365 ANTRHALERA
-375 SSLIIEYC
+375 TSLIIEYC
-383 GGEAGEITEVINALP
+383 GGEAGEITEVLNALP

-424 RIFHQLGFEVSKTI
+424 RIFMQLGFEVNKTI

-481 MLPSSGASQRDL
+481 MLPTSGTYHRSL
-493 KEILISRGFYEV
+493 KEALTSRGFYEV

-516 KLFHGNSNPI
+516 KSLHGNSSPI
-526 QLKNPIASQMST
+526 QLQNPIASQMST

-569 IFQGAK
+569 TFHGAK
-575 KDFIETEVISGLS
+575 KDFVETEVISGLS
-588 YGSFMPEQWSD
+588 YGSFMPEQWAD
-599 KIRDIDFYDMK
+599 KIRDIDFYDIK
-610 AHVEGLTSKPLTF
+610 AHVEALTSKSLTF

-664 PKAPLIFE
+664 PKAPFVFE
-672 LKIEILLQ
+672 LKIEKLLE
-680 DKAFQYEDIS
+680 DKAFKCEEIS
-690 KFLPVRRDIAIVVDA
+690 KFLPVRRDIAVVVDD

-721 PCLNRIALFDLYQG
+721 PFLNRIALFDLYQG

-762 ADFSVS
+762 ADSSVS

>member
-32 VDDSHP
+32 VDDSHL

-44 HVVVGEIVSIK
+44 DVVVGEIVGIK

-66 DVNIGDKTLQIVCGA
+66 DVNIGNKTLQIVCGA

-119 SLKELGLAEEVEGIL
+119 SLKELGLSEEVEGIL
-134 ELSHDLK
+134 EMSHDLK
-141 NGTDLRV
+141 NGTDVRI
-148 ALDLNDQITTLKLT
+148 ALDLNDRITTLKLT

-169 SVWGVAREVAAISAS
+169 SVWGVAREVAAITQS
-184 SLSPITYEVNPI
+184 SVTPVVYNVNPI
-196 KQSEKKNVHIEE
+196 QHSDKKIVAVEE
-208 KSACPRYCGR
+208 KTACPRYCGR
-218 IIKNVDN
+218 IIKNIDN
-225 TKTLPDWIISRL
+225 TKKLPDWMASRL
-237 ERSNIKSISPI
+237 ERSNIKSISPV

-267 HDQLQGDVIVRFAK
+267 HDKLQGDILVRYAK
-281 SEEPI
+281 NEEPI
-286 HLLNDTEIKLS
+286 HLLNDTKVKLS
-297 KKDLIIADNSGAI
+297 KKDLVIADNNGAI
-310 AFAGVMGGMSSS
+310 AFAGVMGGMPSS
-322 VTVRTQS
+322 VTEHTKT
-329 IFLESAFFDPII
+329 IFLESAFFNPIV
-341 IAGKARAYNLS
+341 IARKARAYNLS

-365 ANTRLALERA
+365 ANTRQALERA
-375 SSLIIEYC
+375 TSLIVEYC
-383 GGEAGEITEVINALP
+383 GGEAGEITEVVTTLP
-398 KRNEIH
+398 LRNQIH

-417 VPSQDVE
+417 VPDQDVE
-424 RIFHQLGFEVSKTI
+424 RIFHQLGFQVNKTI

-481 MLPSSGASQRDL
+481 MLPASSKNKNHL
-493 KEILISRGFYEV
+493 KNSLTSRGFYEV

-516 KLFHGNSNPI
+516 KLLHNNLHPI
-526 QLKNPIASQMST
+526 QLQNPIASQMST

-545 SHLEVLT
+545 SHLEVLS
-552 YNLNRQVSR
+552 YNLNRQISR
-561 LNIFEIAQ
+561 LNIFEVAQ
-569 IFQGAK
+569 TFHGAQK
-575 KDFIETEVISGLS
+575 EFIETEVIAGLS
-588 YGSFMPEQWSD
+588 YGSFMPEQWAD
-599 KIRDIDFYDMK
+599 KIRDVDFYDMK
-610 AHVEGLTSKPLTF
+610 AHVEALTSKTLDF
-623 KRSDK
+623 KRGDK
-628 TPLALHP
+628 IPLALHP
-635 GQSAEVFLE
+635 GQAAEIFLD
-644 GQSIGWVGKLHPK
+644 GQSIGWIGKLHPK

-664 PKAPLIFE
+664 PNAPYLFE
-672 LKIEILLQ
+672 LKTSKLLEA
-680 DKAFQYEDIS
+680 KAFQYEEIS
-690 KFLPVRRDIAIVVDA
+690 KFLPVRRDIAIVIDE

-710 SILDAVYKAKI
+710 AILNAVYKAKI
-721 PCLNRIALFDLYQG
+721 PFLNKMALFDVYQG
-735 KGIAENKKSVAFL
+735 KGIPENKKSVAFL

-762 ADFSVS
+762 ADSSVS

-773 LEKQFGAT
+773 LEKQFGAS

>member
-44 HVVVGEIVSIK
+44 HVVVGEIVAVK

-89 VACALVGAKLPA
+89 VACALVGAKLPS

-119 SLKELGLAEEVEGIL
+119 SLKELGLAEEADGIL
-134 ELSHDLK
+134 ELNLDLK
-141 NGTDLRV
+141 NGTDLRI

-169 SVWGVAREVAAISAS
+169 SVWGVAREVAAISTS
-184 SLSPITYEVNPI
+184 SLSPIAYEVNPI
-196 KQSEKKNVHIEE
+196 KQSEKKNVVVEE

-225 TKTLPDWIISRL
+225 TKLLPDWMTSRL

-267 HDQLQGDVIVRFAK
+267 HDKLQGDVVIRFAK
-281 SEEPI
+281 PEEPI
-286 HLLNDTEIKLS
+286 HLLNDTKIKLS
-297 KKDLIIADNSGAI
+297 KKDLVIADNSGAI
-310 AFAGVMGGMSSS
+310 AFAGMMGGMPSS
-322 VTVRTQS
+322 VTDSTQS
-329 IFLESAFFDPII
+329 IFLESAFFDPVV

-365 ANTRLALERA
+365 ANTRHALERA
-375 SSLIIEYC
+375 TSLIIEYC
-383 GGEAGEITEVINALP
+383 GGEAGEITEVLNALP

-424 RIFHQLGFEVSKTI
+424 RIFMQLGFEVNKTI

-481 MLPSSGASQRDL
+481 MLPTSGTYHRSL
-493 KEILISRGFYEV
+493 KEALTSRGFYEV

-516 KLFHGNSNPI
+516 KSLHGNSSPI
-526 QLKNPIASQMST
+526 QLQNPIASQMST

-569 IFQGAK
+569 TFHGAK
-575 KDFIETEVISGLS
+575 KDFVETEVISGLS
-588 YGSFMPEQWSD
+588 YGSFMPEQWAD
-599 KIRDIDFYDMK
+599 KIRDIDFYDIK
-610 AHVEGLTSKPLTF
+610 AHVEALTSKSLTF

-664 PKAPLIFE
+664 PKAPFIFE
-672 LKIEILLQ
+672 LKIEKLLE
-680 DKAFQYEDIS
+680 DKAFKYEEIS
-690 KFLPVRRDIAIVVDA
+690 KFLPVRRDIAVVVDD

-721 PCLNRIALFDLYQG
+721 PFLNRIALFDLYQG

-762 ADFSVS
+762 ADSSVS

>member
-44 HVVVGEIVSIK
+44 HVVVGEIVAVK

-89 VACALVGAKLPA
+89 VACALVGAKLPS

-119 SLKELGLAEEVEGIL
+119 SLKELGLAEEADGIL
-134 ELSHDLK
+134 ELNLDLK
-141 NGTDLRV
+141 NGTDLRI

-169 SVWGVAREVAAISAS
+169 SVWGVAREVAAISTS
-184 SLSPITYEVNPI
+184 SLSPIAYEVNPI
-196 KQSEKKNVHIEE
+196 KQSEKKNVVVEE

-225 TKTLPDWIISRL
+225 TKLLPDWMTSRL

-267 HDQLQGDVIVRFAK
+267 HDKLQGDVVIRFAK
-281 SEEPI
+281 PEEPI
-286 HLLNDTEIKLS
+286 HLLNDTKIKLS
-297 KKDLIIADNSGAI
+297 KKDLVIADNSGAI
-310 AFAGVMGGMSSS
+310 AFAGVMGGMPSS
-322 VTVRTQS
+322 VTDSTQS
-329 IFLESAFFDPII
+329 IFLESAFFDPIV

-365 ANTRLALERA
+365 ANTRHALERA
-375 SSLIIEYC
+375 TSLIIEYC
-383 GGEAGEITEVINALP
+383 GGEAGEITEVLNALP

-424 RIFHQLGFEVSKTI
+424 RIFMQLGFEVNKTI

-481 MLPSSGASQRDL
+481 MLPTSGTYHRSL
-493 KEILISRGFYEV
+493 KEALTSRGFYEV

-516 KLFHGNSNPI
+516 KSLHGNSSPI
-526 QLKNPIASQMST
+526 QLQNPIASQMST

-569 IFQGAK
+569 TFHGAK
-575 KDFIETEVISGLS
+575 KDFVETEVISGLS
-588 YGSFMPEQWSD
+588 YGSFMPEQWAD
-599 KIRDIDFYDMK
+599 KIRDIDFYDIK
-610 AHVEGLTSKPLTF
+610 AHVEALTSKSLTF

-628 TPLALHP
+628 TTLALHP

-664 PKAPLIFE
+664 PKAPFIFE
-672 LKIEILLQ
+672 LKIEKLLE
-680 DKAFQYEDIS
+680 DKAFKCEEIS
-690 KFLPVRRDIAIVVDA
+690 KFLPVRRDIAVVVDD

-721 PCLNRIALFDLYQG
+721 PFLNRIALFDLYQG

-762 ADFSVS
+762 ADSSVS

>member
-44 HVVVGEIVSIK
+44 HVVVGEIVAVK

-89 VACALVGAKLPA
+89 VACALVGAKLPS

-119 SLKELGLAEEVEGIL
+119 SLKELGLAEEADGIL
-134 ELSHDLK
+134 ELNLDLK
-141 NGTDLRV
+141 NGTDLRI

-169 SVWGVAREVAAISAS
+169 SVWGVAREVAAISTS
-184 SLSPITYEVNPI
+184 SLSPIAYEVNPI
-196 KQSEKKNVHIEE
+196 KQSEKKNVVVEE

-225 TKTLPDWIISRL
+225 TKLLPDWMTSRL

-267 HDQLQGDVIVRFAK
+267 HDKLQGDVVIRFAK
-281 SEEPI
+281 PEEPI
-286 HLLNDTEIKLS
+286 HLLNDTKIKLS
-297 KKDLIIADNSGAI
+297 KKDLVIADNSGAI
-310 AFAGVMGGMSSS
+310 AFAGVMGGMPSS
-322 VTVRTQS
+322 VTDSTQS
-329 IFLESAFFDPII
+329 IFLESAFFDPIV

-365 ANTRLALERA
+365 ANTRHALERA
-375 SSLIIEYC
+375 TSLIIEYC
-383 GGEAGEITEVINALP
+383 GGEAGEITEVLNALP

-424 RIFHQLGFEVSKTI
+424 RIFMQLGFEVNKTI

-481 MLPSSGASQRDL
+481 MLPTSGTYHRSL
-493 KEILISRGFYEV
+493 KEALTSRGFYEV

-516 KLFHGNSNPI
+516 KSLHGNSSPI
-526 QLKNPIASQMST
+526 QLQNPIASQMST

-569 IFQGAK
+569 TFHGAK
-575 KDFIETEVISGLS
+575 KDFVETEVISGLS
-588 YGSFMPEQWSD
+588 YGSFMPEQWAD
-599 KIRDIDFYDMK
+599 KIRDIDFYDIK
-610 AHVEGLTSKPLTF
+610 AHVEALTSKSLTF

-664 PKAPLIFE
+664 PKAPFVFE
-672 LKIEILLQ
+672 LKIEKLLE
-680 DKAFQYEDIS
+680 DKAFKYEEIS
-690 KFLPVRRDIAIVVDA
+690 KFLPVRRDIAVVVDD

-721 PCLNRIALFDLYQG
+721 PFLNRIALFDLYQG

-762 ADFSVS
+762 ADSSVS

>member
-44 HVVVGEIVSIK
+44 HVVVGEIVAVK

-89 VACALVGAKLPA
+89 VACALVGAKLPS

-119 SLKELGLAEEVEGIL
+119 SLKELGLAEEADGIL
-134 ELSHDLK
+134 ELNLDLK
-141 NGTDLRV
+141 NGTDLRI

-169 SVWGVAREVAAISAS
+169 SVWGVAREVAAISTS
-184 SLSPITYEVNPI
+184 SLSPIAYEVNPI
-196 KQSEKKNVHIEE
+196 KQSEKKNVVVEE

-225 TKTLPDWIISRL
+225 TKLLPDWMTSRL

-267 HDQLQGDVIVRFAK
+267 HDKLQGDVVIRFAK
-281 SEEPI
+281 PEEPI
-286 HLLNDTEIKLS
+286 HLLNDTKIKLS
-297 KKDLIIADNSGAI
+297 KKDLVIADNSGAI
-310 AFAGVMGGMSSS
+310 AFAGMMGGMPSS
-322 VTVRTQS
+322 VTDSTQS
-329 IFLESAFFDPII
+329 IFLESAFFDPIV

-365 ANTRLALERA
+365 ANTRHALERA
-375 SSLIIEYC
+375 TSLIIEYC
-383 GGEAGEITEVINALP
+383 GGEAGEITEVLNALP

-417 VPSQDVE
+417 IPSQDVE
-424 RIFHQLGFEVSKTI
+424 RIFMQLGFEVNKTI

-481 MLPSSGASQRDL
+481 MLPTSGTYHRSL
-493 KEILISRGFYEV
+493 KEALTSRGFYEV

-516 KLFHGNSNPI
+516 KSLHGNSSPI
-526 QLKNPIASQMST
+526 QLQNPIASQMST

-569 IFQGAK
+569 TFHGAK
-575 KDFIETEVISGLS
+575 KDFVETEVISGLS
-588 YGSFMPEQWSD
+588 YGSFMPEQWAD
-599 KIRDIDFYDMK
+599 KIRDIDFYDIK
-610 AHVEGLTSKPLTF
+610 AHVEALTSKSLTF

-628 TPLALHP
+628 TLLALHP

-664 PKAPLIFE
+664 PKAPFIFE
-672 LKIEILLQ
+672 LKIEKLLE
-680 DKAFQYEDIS
+680 DKAFKYEEIS
-690 KFLPVRRDIAIVVDA
+690 KFLPVRRDIAVVVDD

-721 PCLNRIALFDLYQG
+721 PFLNKIALFDLYQG

-762 ADFSVS
+762 ADSSVS

>member
-38 LGASFS
+38 LGATFS

-60 DRLQVC
+60 DRLQMC

-89 VACALVGAKLPA
+89 VACALVGAKLPL

-119 SLKELGLAEEVEGIL
+119 SLKELGLAEEAEGIL

-169 SVWGVAREVAAISAS
+169 SLWGVAREVAAITTS
-184 SLSPITYEVNPI
+184 SLSPIAYEVNPI
-196 KQSEKKNVHIEE
+196 KQSEKKNVVVEE

-225 TKTLPDWIISRL
+225 TKTLPDWMVSRL

-267 HDQLQGDVIVRFAK
+267 HDKLQGDIVVRFAK
-281 SEEPI
+281 AEEPI
-286 HLLNDTEIKLS
+286 HLLNDTKIKLS
-297 KKDLIIADNSGAI
+297 KKDLVIADSSGVI
-310 AFAGVMGGMSSS
+310 AFAGVMGGMPSS
-322 VTVRTQS
+322 VTETSQT
-329 IFLESAFFDPII
+329 IFLESAFFDPIV

-375 SSLIIEYC
+375 SSLMIEYC
-383 GGEAGEITEVINALP
+383 GGEAGEITEVLNILP
-398 KRNEIH
+398 SRNEIH

-424 RIFHQLGFEVSKTI
+424 RIFHQLGFEVNKTI

-468 DKIPSHH
+468 DKIPSHQ
-475 PVSHQA
+475 PVSHQTI
-481 MLPSSGASQRDL
+481 LPTSGTCQRDL
-493 KEILISRGFYEV
+493 KEALTSRGFYEV
-505 VTYSFIEDEIE
+505 VTYSFIENDIE
-516 KLFHGNSNPI
+516 KSLHGNSNPI
-526 QLKNPIASQMST
+526 QLQNPIASQMST

-569 IFQGAK
+569 TFQGTK
-575 KDFIETEVISGLS
+575 K
-588 YGSFMPEQWSD
+588 
-599 KIRDIDFYDMK
+599 
-610 AHVEGLTSKPLTF
+610 
-623 KRSDK
+623 
-628 TPLALHP
+628 
-635 GQSAEVFLE
+635 
-644 GQSIGWVGKLHPK
+644 
-657 WQQHFSL
+657 
-664 PKAPLIFE
+664 
-672 LKIEILLQ
+672 ILLRL
-680 DKAFQYEDIS
+680 K
-690 KFLPVRRDIAIVVDA
+690 
-705 SVEVD
+705 
-710 SILDAVYKAKI
+710 
-721 PCLNRIALFDLYQG
+721 
-735 KGIAENKKSVAFL
+735 
-748 ILMQDTSKTLVDSE
+748 
-762 ADFSVS
+762 
-768 KIVEL
+768 
-773 LEKQFGAT
+773 
-781 LRN
+781 

>member
-119 SLKELGLAEEVEGIL
+119 SLKELGLAEEAEGIL

-141 NGTDLRV
+141 NGSDLRV

-218 IIKNVDN
+218 IIKNIDN
-225 TKTLPDWIISRL
+225 TKTLPDGIISRL

-286 HLLNDTEIKLS
+286 HLLNDTKIKLS
-297 KKDLIIADNSGAI
+297 KKDLVIADNSGAI

-322 VTVRTQS
+322 VTERTQS
-329 IFLESAFFDPII
+329 IFLESAFFDPNI

-383 GGEAGEITEVINALP
+383 GGEAGEITEVVNALP

-569 IFQGAK
+569 TFQGAK

-762 ADFSVS
+762 ADSSVS

>member
-119 SLKELGLAEEVEGIL
+119 SLKELGLAEEAEGIL

-141 NGTDLRV
+141 NGSDLRV

-225 TKTLPDWIISRL
+225 TKTLPDGIISRL

-267 HDQLQGDVIVRFAK
+267 HNQLQGDVIVRFAK

-286 HLLNDTEIKLS
+286 HLLNDTKIKLS
-297 KKDLIIADNSGAI
+297 KKDLVIADNSGAI

-322 VTVRTQS
+322 VTERTQS
-329 IFLESAFFDPII
+329 IFLESAFFDPNI

-383 GGEAGEITEVINALP
+383 GGEAGEITEVVNALP
-398 KRNEIH
+398 KRSEIH

-569 IFQGAK
+569 TFQGAK

-610 AHVEGLTSKPLTF
+610 AHIEGLTSKPLTF

-762 ADFSVS
+762 VDFSVS

>member
-44 HVVVGEIVSIK
+44 HVVVGEIVAVK

-89 VACALVGAKLPA
+89 VACALVGAKLPS

-119 SLKELGLAEEVEGIL
+119 SLKELGLAEEADGIL
-134 ELSHDLK
+134 ELNLDLK
-141 NGTDLRV
+141 NGTDLKI

-169 SVWGVAREVAAISAS
+169 SVWGVAREVAAISTS
-184 SLSPITYEVNPI
+184 SLSPIAYEVNPI
-196 KQSEKKNVHIEE
+196 KQSEKKNVVVEE

-225 TKTLPDWIISRL
+225 TKLLPDWMTSRL

-267 HDQLQGDVIVRFAK
+267 HDKLQGDVVIRFAK
-281 SEEPI
+281 PEEPI
-286 HLLNDTEIKLS
+286 HLLNDTKIKLS
-297 KKDLIIADNSGAI
+297 KKDLVIADNSGAI
-310 AFAGVMGGMSSS
+310 AFAGVMGGMPSS
-322 VTVRTQS
+322 VTDSTQS
-329 IFLESAFFDPII
+329 IFLESAFFDPIV

-365 ANTRLALERA
+365 ANTRHALERA
-375 SSLIIEYC
+375 TSLIIEYC
-383 GGEAGEITEVINALP
+383 GGEAGEITEVLNALP

-424 RIFHQLGFEVSKTI
+424 RIFMQLGFEVNKTI

-481 MLPSSGASQRDL
+481 MLPTSGTYHRSL
-493 KEILISRGFYEV
+493 KEALTSRGFYEV

-516 KLFHGNSNPI
+516 KSLHGNSSPI
-526 QLKNPIASQMST
+526 QLQNPIASQMST

-569 IFQGAK
+569 TFHGAK
-575 KDFIETEVISGLS
+575 KDFVETEVISGLS
-588 YGSFMPEQWSD
+588 YGSFMPEQWAD
-599 KIRDIDFYDMK
+599 KIRDIDFYDIK
-610 AHVEGLTSKPLTF
+610 AHVEALTSKSLTF

-635 GQSAEVFLE
+635 GQSGEVFLE

-664 PKAPLIFE
+664 PKAPFVFE
-672 LKIEILLQ
+672 LKIEKLLE
-680 DKAFQYEDIS
+680 DKAFKCEEIS
-690 KFLPVRRDIAIVVDA
+690 KFLPVRRDIAVVVDD

-721 PCLNRIALFDLYQG
+721 PFLNRIALFDLYQG

-762 ADFSVS
+762 ADSSVS

>member
-44 HVVVGEIVSIK
+44 HVVVGEIVAVK

-89 VACALVGAKLPA
+89 VACALVGAKLPT

-119 SLKELGLAEEVEGIL
+119 SLKELGLAEEAEGIL
-134 ELSHDLK
+134 ELNLDLK
-141 NGTDLRV
+141 NGTDLRI

-184 SLSPITYEVNPI
+184 SLSPIAYEVNPI
-196 KQSEKKNVHIEE
+196 KQSEKKNVVVEE

-225 TKTLPDWIISRL
+225 TKLLPDWMTSRL

-267 HDQLQGDVIVRFAK
+267 YDKLQGDVVIRFAK

-286 HLLNDTEIKLS
+286 HLLNDTKIKLS
-297 KKDLIIADNSGAI
+297 KKDLVIADNSGAI
-310 AFAGVMGGMSSS
+310 AFAGVMGGMPSS
-322 VTVRTQS
+322 VTGSTQT
-329 IFLESAFFDPII
+329 IFLESAFFDPIV

-365 ANTRLALERA
+365 ANTRHALERA
-375 SSLIIEYC
+375 TSLIIEYC
-383 GGEAGEITEVINALP
+383 GGEAGEITEVLNALP

-424 RIFHQLGFEVSKTI
+424 RIFVQLGFEVNKTI

-481 MLPSSGASQRDL
+481 MLPTSGTYHRDL
-493 KEILISRGFYEV
+493 KEALTSRGFYEV

-516 KLFHGNSNPI
+516 KSLHGNSSPI
-526 QLKNPIASQMST
+526 QLQNPIASQMST

-561 LNIFEIAQ
+561 LNIFEVAQ
-569 IFQGAK
+569 TFHGAK
-575 KDFIETEVISGLS
+575 KDFVETEVISGLS
-588 YGSFMPEQWSD
+588 YGSFMPEQWAD
-599 KIRDIDFYDMK
+599 KIRDIDFYDIK
-610 AHVEGLTSKPLTF
+610 AHVEALTSKSLTF
-623 KRSDK
+623 KRSNK

-664 PKAPLIFE
+664 PKAPFIFE
-672 LKIEILLQ
+672 LKIEKLLA
-680 DKAFQYEDIS
+680 DKAFKYEEIS
-690 KFLPVRRDIAIVVDA
+690 KFLPVRRDIAIVVDD

-721 PCLNRIALFDLYQG
+721 PFLNRIALFDLYQG

-762 ADFSVS
+762 ADSSVS

>member
-44 HVVVGEIVSIK
+44 HVVVGEIVAVK

-89 VACALVGAKLPA
+89 VACALVGAKLPT

-119 SLKELGLAEEVEGIL
+119 SLKELGLAEEAEGIL
-134 ELSHDLK
+134 ELNLDLK
-141 NGTDLRV
+141 NGTDLRI

-169 SVWGVAREVAAISAS
+169 SVWGVAREVAAISTS
-184 SLSPITYEVNPI
+184 SLSPIAYEVNPI
-196 KQSEKKNVHIEE
+196 KQSEKKNVVVEE

-225 TKTLPDWIISRL
+225 TKLLPDWMTSRL

-267 HDQLQGDVIVRFAK
+267 HDKLQGDVVIRFAK

-286 HLLNDTEIKLS
+286 HLLNDTKIKLS
-297 KKDLIIADNSGAI
+297 KKDLVIADNSGAI
-310 AFAGVMGGMSSS
+310 AFAGVMGGMPSS
-322 VTVRTQS
+322 VTDSTQT
-329 IFLESAFFDPII
+329 IFLESAFFDPIV

-365 ANTRLALERA
+365 ANTRHALERA
-375 SSLIIEYC
+375 TSLIIEYC
-383 GGEAGEITEVINALP
+383 GGEAGEITEVLNALP

-424 RIFHQLGFEVSKTI
+424 RIFMQLGFEVNKTI

-481 MLPSSGASQRDL
+481 MLPTSGTYHRDL
-493 KEILISRGFYEV
+493 KEALTSRGFYEV

-516 KLFHGNSNPI
+516 KSLHGNSSPI
-526 QLKNPIASQMST
+526 QLQNPIASQMST

-561 LNIFEIAQ
+561 LNIFEVAQ
-569 IFQGAK
+569 TFHGAK
-575 KDFIETEVISGLS
+575 KDFVETEVISGLS
-588 YGSFMPEQWSD
+588 YGSFMPEQWAD
-599 KIRDIDFYDMK
+599 KIRDIDFYDIK
-610 AHVEGLTSKPLTF
+610 AHVEALTSKSLTF

-664 PKAPLIFE
+664 PKAPFIFE
-672 LKIEILLQ
+672 LKIEKLLA
-680 DKAFQYEDIS
+680 DKAFKYEEIS
-690 KFLPVRRDIAIVVDA
+690 KFLPVRRDIAIVVDD

-721 PCLNRIALFDLYQG
+721 PFLNRIALFDLYQG

-762 ADFSVS
+762 ADSSVS

>member
-119 SLKELGLAEEVEGIL
+119 SLKELGLAEEAEGIL

-141 NGTDLRV
+141 NGSDLRV

-218 IIKNVDN
+218 IIKNIDN
-225 TKTLPDWIISRL
+225 TKTLPDGIISRL

-286 HLLNDTEIKLS
+286 HLLNDTKIKLS
-297 KKDLIIADNSGAI
+297 KKDLVIADNSGAI

-322 VTVRTQS
+322 VTERTQS
-329 IFLESAFFDPII
+329 IFLESAFFDPNI

-383 GGEAGEITEVINALP
+383 GGEAGEITEVVNALP

-424 RIFHQLGFEVSKTI
+424 RIFHQLGFEISKTI

-569 IFQGAK
+569 TFQGAK

-762 ADFSVS
+762 VDFSVS

>member
-1 MQFSENWLRSYVNTS
+1 
-16 LDSDALNH
+16 
-24 VMIMAGLD
+24 MIMAGLD

-44 HVVVGEIVSIK
+44 HVVVGEIVAVK

-89 VACALVGAKLPA
+89 VACALVGAKLPS

-119 SLKELGLAEEVEGIL
+119 SLKELGLAEEADGIL
-134 ELSHDLK
+134 ELNLDLK
-141 NGTDLRV
+141 NGTDLKI

-169 SVWGVAREVAAISAS
+169 SVWGVAREVAAISTS
-184 SLSPITYEVNPI
+184 SLSPIAYEVNPI
-196 KQSEKKNVHIEE
+196 KQSEKKNVVVEE

-225 TKTLPDWIISRL
+225 TKLLPDWMTSRL

-267 HDQLQGDVIVRFAK
+267 HDKLQGDVVIRFAK
-281 SEEPI
+281 PEEPI
-286 HLLNDTEIKLS
+286 HLLNDTKIKLS
-297 KKDLIIADNSGAI
+297 KKDLVIADNSGAI
-310 AFAGVMGGMSSS
+310 AFAGVMGGMPSS
-322 VTVRTQS
+322 VTDSTQS
-329 IFLESAFFDPII
+329 IFLESAFFDPIV

-365 ANTRLALERA
+365 ANTRHALERA
-375 SSLIIEYC
+375 TSLIIEYC
-383 GGEAGEITEVINALP
+383 GGEAGEITEVLNALP

-424 RIFHQLGFEVSKTI
+424 RIFMQLGFEVNKTI

-481 MLPSSGASQRDL
+481 MLPTSGTYHRSL
-493 KEILISRGFYEV
+493 KEALTSRGFYEV

-516 KLFHGNSNPI
+516 KSLHGNSSPI
-526 QLKNPIASQMST
+526 QLQNPIASQMST

-569 IFQGAK
+569 TFHGAK
-575 KDFIETEVISGLS
+575 KDFVETEVISGLS
-588 YGSFMPEQWSD
+588 YGSFMPEQWAD
-599 KIRDIDFYDMK
+599 KIRDIDFYDIK
-610 AHVEGLTSKPLTF
+610 AHVEALTSKSLTF

-635 GQSAEVFLE
+635 GQSGEVFLE

-664 PKAPLIFE
+664 PKAPFVFE
-672 LKIEILLQ
+672 LKIEKLLE
-680 DKAFQYEDIS
+680 DKAFKYEEIS
-690 KFLPVRRDIAIVVDA
+690 KFLPVRRDIAVVVDD

-721 PCLNRIALFDLYQG
+721 PFLNRIALFDLYQG

-762 ADFSVS
+762 ADSSVS

>member
-44 HVVVGEIVSIK
+44 HVVVGEIVAVK

-89 VACALVGAKLPA
+89 VACALVGAKLPT

-119 SLKELGLAEEVEGIL
+119 SLKELGLAEEAEGIL
-134 ELSHDLK
+134 ELNLDLK
-141 NGTDLRV
+141 NGTDLRI

-169 SVWGVAREVAAISAS
+169 SVWGVAREVAAISVS
-184 SLSPITYEVNPI
+184 SLSPIAYEVNPI
-196 KQSEKKNVHIEE
+196 KQSEKKNVVVEE

-225 TKTLPDWIISRL
+225 TKLLPDWMTSRL

-267 HDQLQGDVIVRFAK
+267 HDKLQGDVVIRFAK
-281 SEEPI
+281 PEEPI
-286 HLLNDTEIKLS
+286 HLLNDTKIKLS
-297 KKDLIIADNSGAI
+297 KKDLVIADNSGAI
-310 AFAGVMGGMSSS
+310 AFAGVMGGMPSS
-322 VTVRTQS
+322 VTDSTQS
-329 IFLESAFFDPII
+329 IFLESAFFDPIV

-365 ANTRLALERA
+365 ANTRHALERA
-375 SSLIIEYC
+375 TSLIIEYC
-383 GGEAGEITEVINALP
+383 GGEAGEITEVLNALP

-424 RIFHQLGFEVSKTI
+424 RIFMQLGFEVNKTI

-475 PVSHQA
+475 PISHQA
-481 MLPSSGASQRDL
+481 MLPTSGTYHRDL
-493 KEILISRGFYEV
+493 KEALTSRGFYEV

-516 KLFHGNSNPI
+516 KSLHGNSSPI
-526 QLKNPIASQMST
+526 QLQNPIASQMST

-569 IFQGAK
+569 TFHGAK
-575 KDFIETEVISGLS
+575 KDFVETEVISGLS
-588 YGSFMPEQWSD
+588 YGSFMPEQWAD
-599 KIRDIDFYDMK
+599 KIRDIDFYDIK
-610 AHVEGLTSKPLTF
+610 AHVEALTPKSLTF

-664 PKAPLIFE
+664 PKAPFIFE
-672 LKIEILLQ
+672 LKIEKLLA
-680 DKAFQYEDIS
+680 DKAFKYEEIS
-690 KFLPVRRDIAIVVDA
+690 KFLPVRRDIAIVVDD

-721 PCLNRIALFDLYQG
+721 PFLNRIALFDLYQG

-762 ADFSVS
+762 ADSSVS